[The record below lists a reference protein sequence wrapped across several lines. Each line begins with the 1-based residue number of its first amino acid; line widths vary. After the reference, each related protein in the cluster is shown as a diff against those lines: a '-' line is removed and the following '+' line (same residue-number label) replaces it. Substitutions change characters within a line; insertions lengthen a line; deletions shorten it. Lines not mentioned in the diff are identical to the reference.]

1 MHLNFHEII
10 QNIFISIFNFVS
22 YMQRKKNHGF
32 LKINPDFRFGARLFA
47 RHTQNMA
54 GGVLIKV
61 VLSIRAILSLNLKV
75 EKYII
80 FICRLQKG
88 AFSSIMEHLY

>member
-1 MHLNFHEII
+1 ME
-10 QNIFISIFNFVS
+10 
-22 YMQRKKNHGF
+22 NHGF

-61 VLSIRAILSLNLKV
+61 VLSTHAIHSLNLKV
-75 EKYII
+75 ENKI
-80 FICRLQKG
+80 QG
-88 AFSSIMEHLY
+88 SIMDENKAF